1 MNIPQ
6 KLAAEFQLRQEQI
19 DNTIALLDDG
29 KTIPFIARYR
39 KERTGSLDDQVL
51 RAIDNRL
58 QYLRKLEQRKEE
70 ICTAIEAQGK
80 LTPEL
85 EEKIRGAETLVETED
100 LYLPYR
106 PKRKTRA
113 SMAIARGLEPLAR
126 ILMAQN
132 PQTNPAQEAEAF
144 LQELPHTYYEENNL
158 HMQLISDIKDY
169 ERCLAE
175 VKRFLPYINNWATC
189 DIPRPKCF
197 AKHKTEL
204 LPVIKEWIASGNTYT
219 IRYGIGTLMSFYL
232 DEDFKPEYI
241 ELVASVQSEEY
252 YVNMMIAWYLATA
265 LAKQWDATIPYLEE
279 RKLSPWVHRKT
290 IQKAVESYR
299 ITDEQKVYLKTLRE
313 NC

>member
-1 MNIPQ
+1 MTEIQARLFALRDEGFKAFNS
-6 KLAAEFQLRQEQI
+6 KLMPTVAPETVI
-19 DNTIALLDDG
+19 G
-29 KTIPFIARYR
+29 V
-39 KERTGSLDDQVL
+39 RTPAL
-51 RAIDNRL
+51 RAL
-58 QYLRKLEQRKEE
+58 AKELRGTETAARFMSVLPHEYFEE
-70 ICTAIEAQGK
+70 YA
-80 LTPEL
+80 LH
-85 EEKIRGAETLVETED
+85 
-100 LYLPYR
+100 
-106 PKRKTRA
+106 
-113 SMAIARGLEPLAR
+113 
-126 ILMAQN
+126 
-132 PQTNPAQEAEAF
+132 AF
-144 LQELPHTYYEENNL
+144 LIEY
-158 HMQLISDIKDY
+158 IGDY
-169 ERCLAE
+169 ADCVAALE
-175 VKRFLPYINNWATC
+175 KFLPYVDNWATC